1 MFTLFTD
8 TLLNA
13 FSSDSQVGK
22 MPFYTIVLKKMVII
36 SVPLLDLR
44 KFAERTHIIRMIK
57 IIQIIVLLLLPMA
70 TFAQTAA
77 ALEQQANATQDKVQK
92 LNLLYKCAE
101 KYMSTGVPAKA
112 SEVAHAASLL
122 AEELSNK
129 AMQARATS
137 LNADGFARRGD
148 HSGARLRYKE
158 ALKASNEHGDADLSS
173 KILDKLSALAKRTGN
188 NGEAAAYAQQ
198 AKDIRNV
205 AQPNAGGATTAA
217 GATPTTGTKTG
228 TGLPVPVRPAPT
240 SVAEMTRLRSEFK
253 KEKEALESDR
263 TKLAT
268 EIGEM
273 QKQQSDLTNA
283 LGQLKQKEK
292 DLVQE
297 NKEVKQTAS
306 AKDAQLQNV
315 TQLKDKAE
323 KVAAQKMKLVKALE
337 DDNAMNELAREQV
350 EREHEV
356 EIEQAT
362 HFRNILLLI
371 LGFALVLVALIF
383 KRYLDNQK
391 QKKALQE
398 KNKLIED
405 EKQRS
410 EELLLN
416 ILPAP
421 IALELKNTGKAQPK
435 RHENA
440 SVMFTDFNNFTKI
453 SEQLTPEQLVF
464 ELDTYFKA
472 FDFIVAQYK
481 LEKIKTIGDA
491 YMCASGLSD
500 KIATPIPI
508 IKAALEIQQYLN
520 EVKAEK
526 MRKNEP
532 YFEAKIGIHT
542 GPVVAGV
549 VGVNKFAYDIWGD
562 TVNIAARLQDKCEA
576 GKLNV
581 SEATYELIKYDFK
594 TIHRGK
600 IPAKNKGMI
609 DMYYVQ
615 EPI

>member
-1 MFTLFTD
+1 MCINPLFHAFPMRNGLGK
-8 TLLNA
+8 LLFWA
-13 FSSDSQVGK
+13 R
-22 MPFYTIVLKKMVII
+22 TLKKRFIN
-36 SVPLLDLR
+36 STPLPILR
-44 KFAERTHIIRMIK
+44 KFAERTYIIRMIK
-57 IIQIIVLLLLPMA
+57 IIQIILLLLLPMA

-77 ALEQQANATQDKVQK
+77 ALEQQANATEDKVQK
-92 LNLLYKCAE
+92 LNLLYRSAE
-101 KYMSTGVPAKA
+101 KYMSTGGAAKT
-112 SEVAHAASLL
+112 SELAHAASRL
-122 AEELSNK
+122 AEELNNK
-129 AMQARATS
+129 TMQARATA

-148 HSGARLRYKE
+148 HSGARLRYKD
-158 ALKASNEHGDADLSS
+158 ALKVSNEQGEADLSV
-173 KILDKLSALAKRTGN
+173 KILDKLSALAKRMGN

-198 AKDIRNV
+198 ATDIRSV
-205 AQPNAGGATTAA
+205 AKASTGGAAATGTTVGLPTAAAKTAGGL
-217 GATPTTGTKTG
+217 PT
-228 TGLPVPVRPAPT
+228 PVRPTPT
-240 SVAEMTRLRSEFK
+240 NAAEMARLRADFK
-253 KEKEALESDR
+253 REKELLEADR
-263 TKLAT
+263 LKLT
-268 EIGEM
+268 DEIAEM
-273 QKQQSDLTNA
+273 QKQQTELSSTVGN
-283 LGQLKQKEK
+283 LKQKEK
-292 DLVQE
+292 ELVQE
-297 NKEVKQTAS
+297 NNEVKQTAS

-315 TQLKDKAE
+315 TQQKDKAE
-323 KVAAQKMKLVKALE
+323 KIAAQKAKLLKIKE
-337 DDNAMNELAREQV
+337 DDNALNELAREQA
-350 EREHEV
+350 ELELD
-356 EIEQAT
+356 QANY
-362 HFRNILLLI
+362 FRNILLLI

-383 KRYLDNQK
+383 KRYLENQK

-421 IALELKNTGKAQPK
+421 IAMELKNTGKAQPK
-435 RHENA
+435 RHEHA

-500 KIATPIPI
+500 KIATPLPI

-526 MRKNEP
+526 MRLNQP
-532 YFEAKIGIHT
+532 FFEAKIGIHT

-594 TIHRGK
+594 TVHRGK

-609 DMYYVQ
+609 DMYYVE

>member
-1 MFTLFTD
+1 MFINHLFHPFPKR
-8 TLLNA
+8 NG
-13 FSSDSQVGK
+13 FGK
-22 MPFYTIVLKKMVII
+22 PLFYLMALKKRAIHSAPSLI
-36 SVPLLDLR
+36 LR
-44 KFAERTHIIRMIK
+44 KFAERTHFTRMIK
-57 IIQIIVLLLLPMA
+57 IIQIILLLLLPMA

-77 ALEQQANATQDKVQK
+77 VLEQQANATQDKGQK

-101 KYMSTGVPAKA
+101 KYMTTGVPAKA

-122 AEELSNK
+122 AEELNNK
-129 AMQARATS
+129 GMQARATA

-148 HSGARLRYKE
+148 HAGARLRYKD
-158 ALKASNEHGDADLSS
+158 ALKTSNELGETDLST
-173 KILDKLSALAKRTGN
+173 KILDKLSALAKRMGN

-198 AKDIRNV
+198 ATDIRSV
-205 AQPNAGGATTAA
+205 AKSNPSGAAAGTATTV
-217 GATPTTGTKTG
+217 GSPTTTKA
-228 TGLPVPVRPAPT
+228 GLPAPVRPTQANA
-240 SVAEMTRLRSEFK
+240 AEMARIKR
-253 KEKEALESDR
+253 EKEALEADR
-263 TKLAT
+263 AKLTT
-268 EIGEM
+268 EIAEM
-273 QKQQSDLTNA
+273 QKQQTELASTVGD
-283 LGQLKQKEK
+283 LKQKEK
-292 DLVQE
+292 QLVQE
-297 NKEVKQTAS
+297 NNEVKQTAS
-306 AKDAQLQNV
+306 VKDAQLQNV
-315 TQLKDKAE
+315 TQLKNNAE
-323 KVAAQKMKLVKALE
+323 KIAAQKVKLAKALQDE
-337 DDNAMNELAREQV
+337 NAMNELAREQV

-356 EIEQAT
+356 ELEQAT

-383 KRYLDNQK
+383 KRYLENQK

-405 EKQRS
+405 EKHRS
-410 EELLLN
+410 DELLLN

-421 IALELKNTGKAQPK
+421 IAAELKNTGKAQPK
-435 RHENA
+435 RHEHA

-472 FDFIVAQYK
+472 FDFIVSQYK

-508 IKAALEIQQYLN
+508 IKAALEIQQYLR
-520 EVKAEK
+520 EVKVEK
-526 MRKNEP
+526 MRNNEP
-532 YFEAKIGIHT
+532 FFEAKIGIHT

-594 TIHRGK
+594 TVHRGK

-609 DMYYVQ
+609 DMYYVE
-615 EPI
+615 EPL

>member
-1 MFTLFTD
+1 MSKNHLFHAFPMRKGRSKKLFKSIVSKKTV
-8 TLLNA
+8 LNSA
-13 FSSDSQVGK
+13 
-22 MPFYTIVLKKMVII
+22 
-36 SVPLLDLR
+36 PLPILR

-57 IIQIIVLLLLPMA
+57 IIQLILLLLLPIA

-77 ALEQQANATQDKVQK
+77 ALEQQAKATDDKVQK
-92 LNLLYKCAE
+92 LNLLYRSAE
-101 KYMSTGVPAKA
+101 KYMSADPAKA
-112 SEVAHAASLL
+112 SEVAHAAARL
-122 AEELSNK
+122 AEELDNK
-129 AMQARATS
+129 VVQAQANI
-137 LNADGFARRGD
+137 LNADGFERRKD
-148 HSGARLRYKE
+148 LKGARLRYKD
-158 ALKASNEHGDADLSS
+158 ALKTATELGDKDLST
-173 KILDKLSALAKRTGN
+173 KILTKLSSLAKRMGN
-188 NGEAAAYAQQ
+188 SGEAAAYAQQ
-198 AKDIRNV
+198 SADLKGDTKST
-205 AQPNAGGATTAA
+205 AGTTASTTGTATTA
-217 GATPTTGTKTG
+217 GTPTAGVKAGTAAT
-228 TGLPVPVRPAPT
+228 VVRPTPT
-240 SVAEMTRLRSEFK
+240 SAAEMNKMRADFK
-253 KEKEALESDR
+253 REKEALEADR
-263 TKLAT
+263 AKLNE
-268 EIGEM
+268 EITAM
-273 QKQQSDLTNA
+273 QKQQSELSSTVGN
-283 LGQLKQKEK
+283 LKQKEK
-292 DLVQE
+292 ELVQE
-297 NKEVKQTAS
+297 NNEVKQTAS

-315 TQLKDKAE
+315 TQLKNKAE
-323 KVAAQKMKLVKALE
+323 NVAATQMRLAKILEEENGLSKLAL
-337 DDNAMNELAREQV
+337 EQV
-350 EREHEV
+350 ERDNELKL
-356 EIEQAT
+356 EQASN
-362 HFRNILLLI
+362 FRNILLLI

-383 KRYLDNQK
+383 KRYLENKK

-435 RHENA
+435 RHEHA

-453 SEQLTPEQLVF
+453 SEQLSPEQLVF

-472 FDFIVAQYK
+472 FDFIVSQYK

-520 EVKAEK
+520 EVKVEK
-526 MRKNEP
+526 MRNNQP
-532 YFEAKIGIHT
+532 FFEAKIGIHT

-609 DMYYVQ
+609 DMYYVE

>member
-1 MFTLFTD
+1 MSVKNLFHTFPSRNSFGKTLFGR
-8 TLLNA
+8 LA
-13 FSSDSQVGK
+13 
-22 MPFYTIVLKKMVII
+22 LKKKVINSAPHLI
-36 SVPLLDLR
+36 LR
-44 KFAERTHIIRMIK
+44 KFAERTHFTRMIK
-57 IIQIIVLLLLPMA
+57 IIQIILLLLLPMA

-77 ALEQQANATQDKVQK
+77 ALEQQANATQDKGQK

-101 KYMSTGVPAKA
+101 KYMTTGVPAKA

-122 AEELSNK
+122 AEELNNK
-129 AMQARATS
+129 VMQARATA

-148 HSGARLRYKE
+148 HAGARLRYKD
-158 ALKASNEHGDADLSS
+158 ALKTSNELGETDLST
-173 KILDKLSALAKRTGN
+173 KILDKLAALAKRMGN

-198 AKDIRNV
+198 ATDIRNV
-205 AQPNAGGATTAA
+205 SKSNPNGAAA
-217 GATPTTGTKTG
+217 GTASTSNASMGSSAKTG
-228 TGLPVPVRPAPT
+228 TGLPAPVRPVQANAAE
-240 SVAEMTRLRSEFK
+240 VARIRR
-253 KEKEALESDR
+253 EKEALEADR
-263 TKLAT
+263 AKLT
-268 EIGEM
+268 NEIVEM
-273 QKQQSDLTNA
+273 QKRQTELASTVGD
-283 LGQLKQKEK
+283 LKQKEK
-292 DLVQE
+292 QLVQE
-297 NKEVKQTAS
+297 NNEVKQTAS
-306 AKDAQLQNV
+306 VKEAQLQNV
-315 TQLKDKAE
+315 TQLKNNAE
-323 KVAAQKMKLVKALE
+323 KVAAQKAKLVKAMT
-337 DDNAMNELAREQV
+337 DDAAMSELAREQV

-356 EIEQAT
+356 ELEQAT
-362 HFRNILLLI
+362 HFRNLLLVI

-383 KRYLDNQK
+383 KRYLENKK
-391 QKKALQE
+391 QKRALQE

-410 EELLLN
+410 DELLLN

-421 IALELKNTGKAQPK
+421 IAAELKNTGKAQPK
-435 RHENA
+435 RHEHA

-472 FDFIVAQYK
+472 FDFIVSQYK

-508 IKAALEIQQYLN
+508 IKAALEIQQYLH
-520 EVKAEK
+520 EVKVEK
-526 MRKNEP
+526 KKQNQP

-594 TIHRGK
+594 TVHRGK

-609 DMYYVQ
+609 DMYYVE

>member
-1 MFTLFTD
+1 MCRNHLFQSFPIRKG
-8 TLLNA
+8 L
-13 FSSDSQVGK
+13 GK
-22 MPFYTIVLKKMVII
+22 MLFWSIVLKKRGQN
-36 SVPLLDLR
+36 STPLPILR

-57 IIQIIVLLLLPMA
+57 IIQIVLLLLLPMA

-77 ALEQQANATQDKVQK
+77 ALEQQANATEDKVQK
-92 LNLLYKCAE
+92 MNLLYKSAE

-112 SEVAHAASLL
+112 SELAHSASRL
-122 AEELSNK
+122 AEELNNK
-129 AMQARATS
+129 AMQARATA
-137 LNADGFARRGD
+137 LNADGFSRRGD
-148 HSGARLRYKE
+148 HTGARLRYKD
-158 ALKASNEHGDADLSS
+158 ALKVSNELGEADLSS
-173 KILDKLSALAKRTGN
+173 KILDKLSALAKRMGN

-198 AKDIRNV
+198 AADIKSV
-205 AQPNAGGATTAA
+205 AKSTTGGATAGTTPTAGTPTASAKA
-217 GATPTTGTKTG
+217 GA
-228 TGLPVPVRPAPT
+228 GLPAPVRPTPT
-240 SVAEMTRLRSEFK
+240 SAAEMNKLRADFK
-253 KEKEALESDR
+253 KEKEALEADR
-263 TKLAT
+263 AKLT
-268 EIGEM
+268 SEIAEM
-273 QKQQSDLTNA
+273 QKQQTELASTVGN
-283 LGQLKQKEK
+283 LKQKEK
-292 DLVQE
+292 QLVQE
-297 NKEVKQTAS
+297 NNEVKQTAS

-323 KVAAQKMKLVKALE
+323 KVASQKAKLLKIRE
-337 DDNAMNELAREQV
+337 DDNALNELAREQA
-350 EREHEV
+350 ELELD
-356 EIEQAT
+356 QANY
-362 HFRNILLLI
+362 FRNILLLV

-383 KRYLDNQK
+383 KRYLDNKK
-391 QKKALQE
+391 QKKALE
-398 KNKLIED
+398 DKNKLIED

-435 RHENA
+435 RHEHA

-453 SEQLTPEQLVF
+453 SEQLSPEQLVF

-472 FDFIVAQYK
+472 FDFIVSQYK

-508 IKAALEIQQYLN
+508 IKAALEIQQYLS
-520 EVKAEK
+520 EVKVEK

-562 TVNIAARLQDKCEA
+562 TVNIASRLQDKCEA
-576 GKLNV
+576 GKLNI

>member
-1 MFTLFTD
+1 MCINHLFQTFPIRNG
-8 TLLNA
+8 L
-13 FSSDSQVGK
+13 GK
-22 MPFYTIVLKKMVII
+22 ILFWSILLKKRVLN
-36 SVPLLDLR
+36 SAPLLILR
-44 KFAERTHIIRMIK
+44 KFAERTHIVRMIK
-57 IIQIIVLLLLPMA
+57 IIQIVLLLLLPMA

-77 ALEQQANATQDKVQK
+77 ALEQQANATDDKVQK
-92 LNLLYKCAE
+92 LNLLYRSAE
-101 KYMSTGVPAKA
+101 KYISADPAKA
-112 SEVAHAASLL
+112 SEVAHAASRL
-122 AEELSNK
+122 AEELNNK
-129 AMQARATS
+129 SVQAQATI
-137 LNADGFARRGD
+137 LNADGFERRKD
-148 HSGARLRYKE
+148 LKGARLRYKE
-158 ALKASNEHGDADLSS
+158 ALKTAQELSDKDLSI
-173 KILDKLSALAKRTGN
+173 KILTKLNSLAKRMGN
-188 NGEAAAYAQQ
+188 TGEAAAYAQQ
-198 AKDIRNV
+198 AAEAKGV
-205 AQPNAGGATTAA
+205 AKTTAGSATA
-217 GATPTTGTKTG
+217 GTTPTTTATPLASTKTG
-228 TGLPVPVRPAPT
+228 TGLPLIVRPTPT
-240 SVAEMTRLRSEFK
+240 NAADMAKFREEVKRL
-253 KEKEALESDR
+253 EADR
-263 TKLAT
+263 AKLLT
-268 EIGEM
+268 EITDM
-273 QKQQSDLTNA
+273 QKQQTELASTVGDL
-283 LGQLKQKEK
+283 QQKEK
-292 DLVQE
+292 KLVQE
-297 NKEVKQTAS
+297 NNEVKQSVS

-323 KVAAQKMKLVKALE
+323 KIASQKAKLLKIKE
-337 DDNAMNELAREQV
+337 DDNALNELAREQA
-350 EREHEV
+350 ELEL
-356 EIEQAT
+356 EQANY
-362 HFRNILLLI
+362 FRNILLLI
-371 LGFALVLVALIF
+371 LGFALVLVGLIF
-383 KRYLDNQK
+383 KRYLENQK
-391 QKKALQE
+391 QKKALLE

-435 RHENA
+435 RHEHA

-453 SEQLTPEQLVF
+453 SEQLSPEQLVF

-472 FDFIVAQYK
+472 FDFIVSQYK

-520 EVKAEK
+520 EVKIEK

-581 SEATYELIKYDFK
+581 SQATYELIKYDFK